1 MRNIKSIINGQTV
14 GSSLPK
20 IDKYHP
26 ATGELIAQVEPA
38 TEDMVDQAVKVAAVA
53 QKAWAA
59 TDPQIRGR
67 IMQKAAELMRDKID
81 EIAKLEVQDVGKPYR
96 EAVDDAMTGP
106 DAFEFFGSIAQ
117 TETGDVMRYPS
128 LNVIAYT
135 DRVPL
140 GVCAGI
146 GAWNFPTQI
155 LCWKTAPALAAGNAF
170 IFKPSELTPI
180 VGNRLAEI
188 FKEAG
193 VPDGVF
199 QIVHG
204 DFKVGK
210 AMCSHPDIA
219 KISLTGGVE
228 TGKIIMSQCA
238 PTLKKVTLELGGKSP
253 LIIFDDA
260 DFDAAVETACAAN
273 FYTAGEVCSNATRV
287 FVQEG
292 IYDKLVAALVEK
304 AKAYVLGDPLND
316 STTMG
321 ALISKPHT
329 KKVLDYIAVGQ
340 SEGATLAVGGKQV
353 KPAGCENGNFVEP
366 TIFTNCSDN
375 MKIVQEE
382 IFGPVMAVLKFSTE
396 EEAIARANATK
407 FGLGA
412 GLMTADLSRGHR
424 VAAALESGN
433 VWVNNY
439 NFVPPG
445 MPFGGSKHSGFGRE
459 NCKYSLEAYSEI
471 KTTFVQL

>member
-1 MRNIKSIINGQTV
+1 M
-14 GSSLPK
+14 
-20 IDKYHP
+20 
-26 ATGELIAQVEPA
+26 
-38 TEDMVDQAVKVAAVA
+38 
-53 QKAWAA
+53 
-59 TDPQIRGR
+59 DPNIRGR
-67 IMQKAAELMRDKID
+67 ILNKAAELMRDHID

-106 DAFEFFGSIAQ
+106 DAFEFFAAMAQ
-117 TETGDVMRYPS
+117 TDTGDVMRYPS
-128 LNVIAYT
+128 MNVIVYT
-135 DRVPL
+135 ERVPL

-155 LCWKTAPALAAGNAF
+155 LCWKAAPALAAGNAF

-180 VGNRLAEI
+180 VGQFLASLL
-188 FKEAG
+188 KKAG
-193 VPDGVF
+193 IPDGLF

-204 DFKVGK
+204 DFNIGK

-228 TGKIIMSQCA
+228 TGKLIMTQCA
-238 PTLKKVTLELGGKSP
+238 PSLKKVTLELGGKSP

-292 IYDKLVAALVEK
+292 IHDRLVAAMCEK
-304 AKAYVLGDPLND
+304 AKSYVHGDPMSD
-316 STTMG
+316 ATTIG
-321 ALISKPHT
+321 ALISQPHT
-329 KKVLDYIAVGQ
+329 KKVMNYISIGQ
-340 SEGATLAVGGKQV
+340 TEGATLAVGGKQV
-353 KPAGCENGNFVEP
+353 RPAGFEGGNFIEP
-366 TIFTNCSDN
+366 TIFKDCSDN

-396 EEAIARANATK
+396 EEAVLRANATK

-412 GLMTADLSRGHR
+412 GLMTKDLSKAHR
-424 VAAALESGN
+424 VASALESGN
-433 VWVNNY
+433 VWINNY